1 MSNYTTVKFK
11 VLSDNCSAED
21 HLEDRTHERIADKL
35 YEIIFAESSEGMT
48 VGLEGEWGAGKST
61 VIRLLQEKLR
71 AESQDKTFVF
81 YIDAWEHEGDH
92 LRRVF
97 LEMLIAR
104 LKKWRSWSEDVIKK
118 LEDIADRITS
128 KKVSKTVEHRSQMT
142 KFGRVLA
149 LSTMLVPLGV
159 ALVSACVDQVMFKWT
174 CKGSLV
180 FWVGLLF
187 SIAPVIVY
195 MVKKLLNLFDSK
207 KINGDSKKGFSLFE
221 TEEKVDITFETSRE
235 EERSS
240 VEFERYCGEILQLLA
255 SEIDTIIMVIDNL
268 DRINPEDTLRIWST
282 LQAFVQNKNPISYK
296 TNKLCKWIIVPYAQE
311 GLEKV
316 WQNGSG
322 GQENSN
328 ESKNRPLSFMDK
340 SFQLRLHVPKMVIS
354 GWRSFAGKCLK
365 DAAGELDHD
374 DVAKILNV
382 LSWTR
387 KNLTD
392 APSPRQIKIYINQV
406 GLACSLYGECVPLE
420 AICFYVVKKYLDGLS
435 DNQLEDELRG
445 GEISATSLPQ
455 YEHCHELASEVAAIL
470 YGVGEDKA
478 MQILLE
484 PVISDC
490 LNNSR
495 SEEIRVIE
503 KMHGIVFY
511 DVLDYVLKQTEKSFI
526 PMYVAS
532 IQRAFPVLKERAYS
546 SALNALQ
553 LNEDVVFEQMH
564 KIIHE
569 DAIAIIELANID
581 TNKDLVKKIAN
592 AYALELPERFMTDGQ
607 EAVIKDVDSPSH
619 LVKHFVD
626 ISLVVNEKIA
636 IPYKCF
642 KDAKVDFE
650 KFSEEELKQLSGFIC
665 DVDAVCKDI
674 ASVVKESNDIPEW
687 VAILL
692 SSVITMGIK
701 HCALIINAIKEHFD
715 DGCVND
721 AIAWRMLLAWERVS
735 RQVRPIEKM
744 KELIQTDVV
753 WNASDFPNDIAAF
766 LIAKYCG
773 GVNDEELLPDGV
785 RYNKVGE
792 FTGYWE
798 DINMDRGKNIYDYI
812 TLSNEF
818 DWLARESLKTD
829 RALVGS
835 VVEVALDNNNSNLF
849 EVESPFN
856 FFAKLLS
863 LVDEPHRKSLVEN
876 FISNKGR
883 LIKLAESPDE
893 KLIDYSNASQKLLI
907 SIKEREV
914 FAKIVCKMKSEFNAL
929 TQEEWTEAF
938 SASNDLVELV
948 ALLVENGECLGLA
961 NPYCEALK
969 GFVCE
974 RIKNDI
980 GCDFSSEILEGLYKA
995 MKPALQ
1001 KVFATGV
1008 GDVLKETK
1016 FKIATDD
1023 IKAFVLNVP
1032 DYEEWLEENRVWVK
1046 NIAAELSVDPF
1057 DNFITIMER
1066 CGVSLS
1072 NKAEIKDVIE
1082 HTVLEMLKHS
1092 DQKLKKI
1099 GERAAVFFGIDPI
1112 AAVSDVDEQ
1121 ADNADK

>member
-1 MSNYTTVKFK
+1 MSNYKTVKFK

-21 HLEDRTHERIADKL
+21 YLEDRTHERIADKL
-35 YEIIFAESSEGMT
+35 YEIISVESSEGMT

-61 VIRLLQEKLR
+61 VISLLQEKLKVER
-71 AESQDKTFVF
+71 QDRTFVF

-118 LEDIADRITS
+118 LDDIADRITS
-128 KKVSKTVEHRSQMT
+128 KKVSKTVEHSSRMT
-142 KFGRVLA
+142 GFGKKVAFAA
-149 LSTMLVPLGV
+149 LLVPLGASLLTV
-159 ALVSACVDQVMFKWT
+159 FAERITTKWT
-174 CKGSLV
+174 GIICWE
-180 FWVGLLF
+180 FWVSCFLT
-187 SIAPVIVY
+187 IAPMIVY
-195 MVKKLLNLFDSK
+195 IEQMCRNYFSSQKKK
-207 KINGDSKKGFSLFE
+207 KDYSLFE
-221 TEEKVDITFETSRE
+221 TETNVDTTFETSRE

-240 VEFERYCGEILQLLA
+240 VEFERYFGEILQLLA

-316 WQNGSG
+316 WQDGSG

-354 GWRSFAGKCLK
+354 GWRSFAGKCLN

-406 GLACSLYGECVPLE
+406 GLACSLHGERVPLE
-420 AICFYVVKKYLDGLS
+420 AICFYVVKKYLNGLS
-435 DNQLEDELRG
+435 DKQLEGELRNN
-445 GEISATSLPQ
+445 EISAASLPQ
-455 YEHCHELASEVAAIL
+455 YENCHELASEVAAIL
-470 YGVGEDKA
+470 YGVEQGKA

-484 PVISDC
+484 PIISDC
-490 LNNSR
+490 LQNSR
-495 SEEIRVIE
+495 IEELGVVE
-503 KMHGIVFY
+503 EMHGIVFY
-511 DVLDYVLKQTEKSFI
+511 DVLNYVLKRTEKSFI
-526 PMYVAS
+526 PKYVAS
-532 IQRAFPVLKERAYS
+532 IQRAFPESKEKAYS
-546 SALNALQ
+546 SALNALR

-564 KIIHE
+564 EIVHE

-592 AYALELPERFMTDGQ
+592 AYALELPKRFMTDGQ
-607 EAVIKDVDSPSH
+607 EAVIKNVDSPSH

-626 ISLVVNEKIA
+626 ISLVVNEKIV

-642 KDAKVDFE
+642 KDSKVDFA
-650 KFSEEELKQLSGFIC
+650 KFSEEELKQLSGFMC
-665 DVDAVCKDI
+665 DVDAVGKDI
-674 ASVVKESNDIPEW
+674 ANVVRESNDIPEW
-687 VAILL
+687 VATFL

-715 DGCVND
+715 DGRVND
-721 AIAWRMLLAWERVS
+721 AVAWRMLLAWERVS
-735 RQVRPIEKM
+735 RQVRPIENM

-773 GVNDEELLPDGV
+773 GVDDEELLPDGV

-792 FTGYWE
+792 FTGYWD
-798 DINMDRGKNIYDYI
+798 DINMDRGKNIYNYI

-863 LVDEPHRKSLVEN
+863 LVDEPHRKSLIEN

-883 LIKLAESPDE
+883 LIKLAESADE
-893 KLIDYSNASQKLLI
+893 KLIDHSNACQKLLI

-914 FAKIVCKMKSEFNAL
+914 LGKIVCKMKSELNAL
-929 TQEEWTEAF
+929 TQEEWAEAF
-938 SASNDLVELV
+938 NTSTNLAELV
-948 ALLVENGECLGLA
+948 ALLVQSDECLGLA
-961 NPYCEALK
+961 NPYCESLK

-974 RIKNDI
+974 RIKDDI
-980 GCDFSSEILEGLYKA
+980 SCDFSSEILEGLYKA

-1001 KVFATGV
+1001 KVFAAGV

-1023 IKAFVLNVP
+1023 IKAFVLNVLN
-1032 DYEEWLEENRVWVK
+1032 YEEWLEENHVSVK
-1046 NIAAELSVDPF
+1046 NIAAELPPVSL
-1057 DNFITIMER
+1057 DNFITIIER
-1066 CGVSLS
+1066 CGVLLS
-1072 NKAEIKDVIE
+1072 NKEDIKDVIE
-1082 HTVLEMLKHS
+1082 HTVLEMLRHS
-1092 DQKLKKI
+1092 DQNLKKI
-1099 GERAAVFFGIDPI
+1099 GERAASCFGIDPTV
-1112 AAVSDVDEQ
+1112 AEVEEDVQ
-1121 ADNADK
+1121 ADNVDK